1 MPVAQRQRSRQGRG
15 RHGNQ
20 VGGARAGAGRPKAWD
35 VRIGVRLPAALV
47 EAASARA
54 LELGVPRAE
63 VWRRAVAGLLQLPVA
78 RDGARVPET
87 LYLTAVQAGRLGAEA
102 QIRGLDLSSTVERL
116 CSCSEQL

>member
-20 VGGARAGAGRPKAWD
+20 TGGARAGAGRPRAWD
-35 VRIGVRLPAALV
+35 VRIGVRLPVALV

-63 VWRRAVAGLLQLPVA
+63 VFRRAVAGQERLPVC
-78 RDGARVPET
+78 DGPEAPET
-87 LYLTAVQAGRLGAEA
+87 LYLTVA
-102 QIRGLDLSSTVERL
+102 QSERL
-116 CSCSEQL
+116 ASAAREHGCSLPAAAKILCTLGGL